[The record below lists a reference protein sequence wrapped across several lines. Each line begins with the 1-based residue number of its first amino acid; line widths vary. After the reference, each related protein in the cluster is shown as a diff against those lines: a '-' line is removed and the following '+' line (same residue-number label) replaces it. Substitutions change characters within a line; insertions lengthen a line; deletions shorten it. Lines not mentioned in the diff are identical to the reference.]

1 MANIP
6 EKFTGFQV
14 NSAETW
20 QDFKKQQFDPKPFGD
35 YDVDIKIECCG
46 VCASDVHTIKGDW
59 GAQPYPLAVGHGKY
73 ALTASRST
81 SINLVRNCWQGA

>member
-59 GAQPYPLAVGHGKY
+59 GAQPYPLAVGHGKSVP
-73 ALTASRST
+73 LFMG
-81 SINLVRNCWQGA
+81 INLRNTHKS